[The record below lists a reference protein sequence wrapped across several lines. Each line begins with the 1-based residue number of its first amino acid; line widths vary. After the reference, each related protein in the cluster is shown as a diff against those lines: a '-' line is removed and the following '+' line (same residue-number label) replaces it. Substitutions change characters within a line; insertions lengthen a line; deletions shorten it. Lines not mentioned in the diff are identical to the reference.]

1 MEGKENAMHV
11 SMLLYSNNN
20 INKCMKEP
28 ANAGYA
34 NHWEQKKNGN
44 ERKIQRNLF
53 R

>member
-1 MEGKENAMHV
+1 MNVWK
-11 SMLLYSNNN
+11 S
-20 INKCMKEP
+20 

-34 NHWEQKKNGN
+34 NHWEQKKIGN